1 MFQHALPPT
10 QHASCTT
17 RRDAPPLLHHSITP
31 SLRPAAVVTLS
42 NTITVG
48 LKEVWSHKFRSLL
61 TMLGIILGV
70 ASLVGMAAIITGM
83 ENGMRET
90 MIAMGGADRVNV
102 DQQDVPAEQEHLA
115 DQAPGNTMVDVTA
128 LRGCAPLMRLI
139 SPKMDVDD
147 VIVTRGDKT
156 LRTWD
161 AAGVWPAALEVY
173 LHTVEH
179 GRFFT
184 DMDEENA
191 NPVCVIGTGIRDE
204 VFGSPEQTGHEII
217 PIGEVINLNGQPFTI
232 VGMFTHYESEQD
244 KKIREEARKHPQ
256 EAQSGP
262 ARMRGWSRRT
272 NWAFE
277 RKNQTI
283 YMPLNTAWVRFR
295 AAGDASG
302 IPDNRLSDIGLKVT
316 GLEQMEAAL
325 QQTRNVLMLTHRGIE
340 DFRFR
345 TQENQMEAIDKQI
358 HNARMSGGV
367 IAGISLIVGGIGIM
381 NIMLASINERIREIG
396 ICKAVGATGLS
407 IFIQV
412 LIESIVIAL
421 LGAALGVVASYGFVR
436 VLEQLSPTANAPVIT
451 PVAMIIAVGFS
462 AAVGV
467 FAGLFP
473 ALKAARLDPI
483 QALRYE

>member
-1 MFQHALPPT
+1 
-10 QHASCTT
+10 
-17 RRDAPPLLHHSITP
+17 
-31 SLRPAAVVTLS
+31 
-42 NTITVG
+42 
-48 LKEVWSHKFRSLL
+48 
-61 TMLGIILGV
+61 
-70 ASLVGMAAIITGM
+70 M
-83 ENGMRET
+83 ENGMKET

-102 DQQDVPAEQEHLA
+102 NRQDVPAEQEHLA
-115 DQAPGNTMVDVTA
+115 DQAPGNTMADVEA
-128 LRGCAPLMRLI
+128 LRGCAPLMRLV

-147 VIVTRGDKT
+147 IIVTRGDKT
-156 LRTWD
+156 FMAWE
-161 AAGVWPAALEVY
+161 AAGVWPAALDVY

-184 DMDEENA
+184 DLDEENA

-204 VFGSPEQTGHEII
+204 LFGSPEQTGHEII
-217 PIGEVINLNGQPFTI
+217 PIGEIINLSGQPFTI
-232 VGMFTHYESEQD
+232 VGMFTHYESERD
-244 KKIREEARKHPQ
+244 KKEREQAQKQPQ
-256 EAQSGP
+256 EAHAGP
-262 ARMRGWSRRT
+262 ARSKGWGRHG

-277 RKNQTI
+277 RKNLTL

-316 GLEQMEAAL
+316 SLEQMEPAL
-325 QQTRNVLMLTHRGIE
+325 QQTRNVLMLTHHSIE
-340 DFRFR
+340 DFGFR
-345 TQENQMEAIDKQI
+345 TQENQLEAINKQI
-358 HNARMSGGV
+358 HSARMSGGV
-367 IAGISLIVGGIGIM
+367 IAAISLLVGGIGIM

-421 LGAALGVVASYGFVR
+421 LGAALGVVASFGFVR
-436 VLEQLSPTANAPVIT
+436 VLEQVSPVSNAPVIT
-451 PVAMIIAVGFS
+451 PVAMGIAVAFS

-473 ALKAARLDPI
+473 AFKAARLDPI

>member
-1 MFQHALPPT
+1 M
-10 QHASCTT
+10 
-17 RRDAPPLLHHSITP
+17 
-31 SLRPAAVVTLS
+31 TLS
-42 NTITVG
+42 NTIIVG
-48 LKEVWSHKFRSLL
+48 LKEVWSHKFRSVL

-70 ASLVGMAAIITGM
+70 ASLVGMAAIIKGM

-102 DQQDVPAEQEHLA
+102 DRQDVPAEQEHLA
-115 DQAPGNTMVDVTA
+115 DQAPGNTMADVEA
-128 LRGCAPLMRLI
+128 LRGCAPLMRVV

-147 VIVTRGDKT
+147 IIVTHGDKT
-156 LRTWD
+156 LMVWD

-184 DMDEENA
+184 DLDEEYA

-204 VFGSPEQTGHEII
+204 LFGSPEKIGYEVIPVGEI
-217 PIGEVINLNGQPFTI
+217 INLNGQPFTI

-244 KKIREEARKHPQ
+244 RKQREQDKKHPQ
-256 EAQSGP
+256 EGQAGP
-262 ARMRGWSRRT
+262 ARRKGWGRRG

-277 RKNQTI
+277 RKNMTL

-316 GLEQMEAAL
+316 SLDQLDPAL
-325 QQTRNVLMLTHRGIE
+325 QQTRNILMLTHHGIE
-340 DFRFR
+340 DFGFR
-345 TQENQMEAIDKQI
+345 TQENQLESINKQI

-367 IAGISLIVGGIGIM
+367 IAAISLLVGGIGIM

-396 ICKAVGATGLS
+396 ICKAVGATGLAV
-407 IFIQV
+407 FIQV

-421 LGAALGVVASYGFVR
+421 LGAALGVAASYGFVR
-436 VLEQLSPTANAPVIT
+436 VLEQISPTANAPVIT
-451 PVAMIIAVGFS
+451 PDAMIIAVAFS

-467 FAGLFP
+467 GAGLFP
-473 ALKAARLDPI
+473 AFKAARLDPI

>member
-1 MFQHALPPT
+1 M
-10 QHASCTT
+10 
-17 RRDAPPLLHHSITP
+17 
-31 SLRPAAVVTLS
+31 TLS
-42 NTITVG
+42 NTIVVG

-70 ASLVGMAAIITGM
+70 ASLVGMAAIIKGM

-102 DQQDVPAEQEHLA
+102 NQQDVPAEQEHLA
-115 DQAPGNTMVDVTA
+115 DQAPGNTMADVEA
-128 LRGCAPLMRLI
+128 LRGCAPLMRLV

-147 VIVTRGDKT
+147 IIATHGDKT
-156 LRTWD
+156 LMVWD
-161 AAGVWPAALEVY
+161 ASGVWPAALEVY
-173 LHTVEH
+173 AHTVEH

-184 DMDEENA
+184 DLDEENA

-204 VFGSPEQTGHEII
+204 LFGSPEKAGYEII
-217 PIGEVINLNGQPFTI
+217 PVGEVINLCGQPFTI

-244 KKIREEARKHPQ
+244 KKEREQAKKHPQ
-256 EAQSGP
+256 EAQAGP
-262 ARMRGWSRRT
+262 ARRKGWGHG

-277 RKNQTI
+277 RKNFTL

-316 GLEQMEAAL
+316 SLEQLEAAL
-325 QQTRNVLMLTHRGIE
+325 QQTRNILMLTHHSIE
-340 DFRFR
+340 DFGFR
-345 TQENQMEAIDKQI
+345 TQENQLEAINKQI
-358 HNARMSGGV
+358 HNARVSGGV
-367 IAGISLIVGGIGIM
+367 IAAISLLVGGIGIM

-396 ICKAVGATGLS
+396 ICKAVGATGVS

-421 LGAALGVVASYGFVR
+421 LGAALGVAASFGFVR
-436 VLEQLSPTANAPVIT
+436 VLEQISPTANAPVIT
-451 PVAMIIAVGFS
+451 PVAMGIAVAFS
-462 AAVGV
+462 IAVGV

-473 ALKAARLDPI
+473 AIKAARLDPI
-483 QALRYE
+483 QALRYG